1 MKFKI
6 TELRLG
12 KETEKFA
19 KEEYKRLLNKSNKTE
34 SEVKFVNSIKELKRI
49 EKSQK
54 AYMEKYGDLQVLEY
68 DVETFMPIYRG
79 IPKWKK

>member
-1 MKFKI
+1 MKFKR
-6 TELRLG
+6 TKLS
-12 KETEKFA
+12 ETEIFA
-19 KEEYKRLLNKSNKTE
+19 REEYKRLLNKSNKTE
-34 SEVKFVNSIKELKRI
+34 SELKFVNTVNELKRI

-54 AYMEKYGDLQVLEY
+54 AYMEKYGELEILEY